1 MLFITAIA
9 AATLWA
15 SACHATD
22 EKAASNQN
30 AARPVIKA
38 ALPMKTSLGDLVK
51 IENRN
56 EVKTDKETISPKA
69 TESLYVFSFEG
80 KKKIEFKGDKS
91 ADPNSYLYLPL
102 IDPTGHEFV
111 PVFAGSAVKDGV
123 LSKKGID
130 IIGEFRIVRGAKGLE
145 QVPTGV
151 GEIWL
156 PEPKLTL
163 VYLVPKEVSGLALKD
178 GEQRFQIN

>member
-1 MLFITAIA
+1 
-9 AATLWA
+9 
-15 SACHATD
+15 
-22 EKAASNQN
+22 
-30 AARPVIKA
+30 VKA

-56 EVKTDKETISPKA
+56 EVKTDQETIALK
-69 TESLYVFSFEG
+69 TNESLYAFSFEG

-91 ADPNSYLYLPL
+91 ANPNSYLYLPL

-111 PVFAGSAVKDGV
+111 PVFAGGSVKDGV

-130 IIGEFRIVRGAKGLE
+130 IITQFRIAKNFE
-145 QVPTGV
+145 QVPTGE
-151 GEIWL
+151 GFIML

-178 GEQRFQIN
+178 GGQRFQIN